1 MAVAIEI
8 DDETKAW
15 LKKLRE
21 EYGNEVYQQFKMET
35 EMYNAM
41 GFRANGEVPEQ
52 SAQDV
57 PRIKYNG
64 YLFIPN
70 FYQVGDDV
78 YEFIQGTIDRRGKV
92 VQIKWHLR
100 ELFRKNYLLP
110 SYKIAWNDG
119 DVSWRS
125 DAGLW

>member
-1 MAVAIEI
+1 MAVAIEM

-21 EYGNEVYQQFKMET
+21 EHGNEVYQQFKTET

-41 GFRANGEVPEQ
+41 GFRANGEVPRQ

-57 PRIKYNG
+57 PRKKYNG

-70 FYQVGDDV
+70 FYQVGDIV
-78 YEFIQGTIDRRGKV
+78 SEFIPAIIDRRGKV
-92 VQIKWHLR
+92 VQIKWYLR

-119 DVSWRS
+119 DVSWRF

>member
-1 MAVAIEI
+1 MAVAIEM
-8 DDETKAW
+8 DDETKNW

-21 EYGNEVYQQFKMET
+21 EYGNEVYHQFKAET
-35 EMYNAM
+35 EMYNSM
-41 GFRANGEVPEQ
+41 GFRANGEVPGQ

-57 PRIKYNG
+57 PRKKYNG

-78 YEFIQGTIDRRGKV
+78 SEFIPGTINRHGKV
-92 VQIKWHLR
+92 VKIKWYLR
-100 ELFRKNYLLP
+100 ELFQKNYLLP
-110 SYKIAWNDG
+110 SYKIAWDDG